1 MGFETVVLTRVT
13 EVLGSAQAEFSFGTL
28 FVCDV
33 TPREATKLQ
42 EALIAMTATSVSMC
56 RVDDEYSYDF
66 TAA

>member
-28 FVCDV
+28 FVCDI
-33 TPREATKLQ
+33 THREANKLQ
-42 EALIAMTATSVSMC
+42 EALMGLTTGGVSMC

-66 TAA
+66 IA